1 MGLTPFVI
9 EGVSGVLSKGM
20 LPLVIFLVLAF
31 ISYTT
36 ASSWGVYAVA
46 IPIVVPLAQELDAN
60 MWATLA
66 AVISAGAFGSHSSF
80 YSDVTVLTATSTEC
94 NNMELSFA
102 ALPYNL
108 IALGLSALLF
118 FAFA

>member
-1 MGLTPFVI
+1 
-9 EGVSGVLSKGM
+9 
-20 LPLVIFLVLAF
+20 
-31 ISYTT
+31 
-36 ASSWGVYAVA
+36 
-46 IPIVVPLAQELDAN
+46 

-80 YSDVTVLTATSTEC
+80 YSDVTVLTSTSTEC

-108 IALGLSALLF
+108 IAVGLAAVLFLF
-118 FAFA
+118 FA